1 MNQGKF
7 KMITRKPTVYVGM
20 SADLVHPGHLNI
32 IKKANELGEVII
44 GLLTDEA
51 IASYKRVPFMTYEQR
66 KEIVENIKGVSRV
79 VAQETLD
86 YVPNLERL
94 KPDYVV
100 HGDDW
105 KEGVQKKVRQRVID
119 TLAKW
124 GGELVEVPYTKG
136 ISSTSLHGAMREVGT
151 TPEIRLKSLRRM
163 LKVKPLIR
171 LLDIH
176 NGLTGLIIEHTRIE
190 TEEGVR
196 EFDGMWA
203 SSLTDSTA
211 KGKPDIEAVDVT
223 ARMSTLNHILEVTT
237 KPIIYDGDT
246 GGRPEHFVFTVKTL
260 ERLGVSAIIIED
272 KVGLKKNSLFGTE
285 VTQTQDTIEGFCHKI
300 QMGRSARATSDFM
313 VIARIE
319 SLILE
324 KGMEDAMDRAKAY
337 IEAGADGIMI
347 HSRQK
352 KPDEVFEF
360 CRRYNLLADRKPLV
374 AVPSSYNCVTEDEL
388 KAQGINV
395 VIYANHLLRSAYPA
409 MINTA
414 KNILTNKCSANA
426 QGLMPIKEILELIPG
441 GK

>member
-66 KEIVENIKGVSRV
+66 KEVVENIKGVSRV